1 MAEVLLSPGVSLRE
15 NDTSQI
21 TSGPITAGLALV
33 GPTVKGRVNI
43 PTLVTTYSDFQ
54 SKFGDLFES
63 ESANYEFLTSISAYN
78 YFQQGGESILVTR
91 VASGSYTSATSSVIN
106 GSLTTGA
113 SVTVSNA
120 SITPFISP
128 TGSFSINGITIAV
141 TGSTLLVLFQ
151 LMELQLQ

>member
-54 SKFGDLFES
+54 SKFGDLSIIS
-63 ESANYEFLTSISAYN
+63 ESKMSSTCLTCPTLPGISYQLRAN
-78 YFQQGGESILVTR
+78 
-91 VASGSYTSATSSVIN
+91 
-106 GSLTTGA
+106 
-113 SVTVSNA
+113 
-120 SITPFISP
+120 
-128 TGSFSINGITIAV
+128 
-141 TGSTLLVLFQ
+141 
-151 LMELQLQ
+151 